1 MKSRIAYRYL
11 TCARGSVLNCRK
23 ALVLSSGFIPGLK
36 PNDLIV
42 ASVYSG
48 SNVKDCDT
56 GSPDGCPML
65 SKFEINTI

>member
-1 MKSRIAYRYL
+1 M
-11 TCARGSVLNCRK
+11 NCRK

-48 SNVKDCDT
+48 SNVKDCAT
-56 GSPDGCPML
+56 GRPDGCPML
-65 SKFEINTI
+65 NKFQIELLNGLR